1 MRNLYITV
9 FLSICTIFSAQAQTG
24 SGWQDIPTGNVHVSP
39 INFKDKNGKLFYIS
53 GQSVY
58 EVVFGTNAISSVL
71 SGYPDIPGGANNT
84 QYVAASTPI
93 SAAFDAQ
100 GGYDIITGSAK
111 TSFNTVQ
118 SFELS
123 LGYVFGN

>member
-9 FLSICTIFSAQAQTG
+9 FLSICTIFSTQAQTG

-39 INFKDKNGKLFYIS
+39 INFKDKDGKLFYIS
-53 GQSVY
+53 GQRVY

-118 SFELS
+118 SFELL